1 VSQGE
6 VGPLADGPL
15 FAYGFSWR
23 KRPFVRAFIGRDD
36 VRFVRDGRHVHAGA
50 RLLLWGSAP
59 VPKGVHAGARIVRLE
74 DGFVR
79 SVGLGA
85 DLTRPL
91 SWVVD
96 DLGIYYD
103 AGRPSALENLLQNG
117 EFGKS
122 EVARARALR
131 EHIVQTGLTKYNLAS
146 PEWRRPANGQAA
158 VLVAGQVE
166 TDASIAKGALDIRTN
181 LALLQAVRAARPGAW
196 LVYKPH
202 PDVVARLRHGGAG
215 EAEAAGYY
223 DELLTDASMHH
234 LLLLVDEVHVM
245 TSLAGFEALLRG
257 KPVFCWGH
265 PFYAGWGLTHDAQVH
280 PRRTRK
286 LTLDQLV
293 AAALLRYAVYLDP
306 IHGKRCTPEE
316 SLQGLIDWRARKPH
330 PAWWRHLLRPFLA
343 RP

>member
-1 VSQGE
+1 VNHGQ
-6 VGPLADGPL
+6 VGPLGDGPL

-23 KRPFVRAFIGRDD
+23 KRRYVRAFAGRKD
-36 VRFVRDGRHVHAGA
+36 VRFVRDGRHVHADA

-59 VPKGVHAGARIVRLE
+59 VPMGVHAGVRVVRLE
-74 DGFVR
+74 DGFLR

-85 DLTRPL
+85 DLIRPL

-96 DLGIYYD
+96 ELGIYYD
-103 AGRPSALENLLQNG
+103 AGRPSALENLLQNV
-117 EFGKS
+117 EFDDS
-122 EVARARALR
+122 EIARARALR
-131 EHIVQTGLTKYNLAS
+131 ERIVQTGLTKYNLSS
-146 PEWRRPANGQAA
+146 PEWRRPANGRAA

-166 TDASIAKGALDIRTN
+166 TDASISKGALDIRTN
-181 LALLQAVRAARPGAW
+181 LALLQAVRAARPAAW
-196 LVYKPH
+196 IVYKPH
-202 PDVVARLRHGGAG
+202 PDVVAGLRRGGAG
-215 EAEAAGYY
+215 EAEAANYC

-265 PFYAGWGLTHDAQVH
+265 PFYAGWGLTHDSHVH

-286 LTLDQLV
+286 LALDQLV
-293 AAALLRYAVYLDP
+293 AAALLRYAIYLHP
-306 IHGKRCTPEE
+306 TRGGRCTAEE
-316 SLQGLIDWRARKPH
+316 SLQGLIEWRERKPQA
-330 PAWWRHLLRPFLA
+330 AWWQRLLRPFLA